1 MKSVAKSELKK
12 SREKSGRNPKKP
24 EKWSESEDKNLR
36 NPEKWS
42 EEILKRS
49 GKKCSKIGP

>member
-12 SREKSGRNPKKP
+12 SREKSAR
-24 EKWSESEDKNLR
+24 NLR

-42 EEILKRS
+42 ESEQENLRNPEKWS
-49 GKKCSKIGP
+49 ESEKMSTK

>member
-12 SREKSGRNPKKP
+12 SREKPGR
-24 EKWSESEDKNLR
+24 NLR

-42 EEILKRS
+42 ESEQENLRNPEKWS
-49 GKKCSKIGP
+49 ESEKMSTK